1 MLLTFLYIRPEP
13 PRVRDNLYDLL
24 LLPRS
29 QTPSRRENLPTNP
42 PPPPLTAG
50 PLRDPLMDDYEAFMG
65 DDVDNYEDSREL
77 TKKEEED
84 SWDAFL
90 D

>member
-29 QTPSRRENLPTNP
+29 QTPSPPGP

-65 DDVDNYEDSREL
+65 DDVDNYEDSHEL
-77 TKKEEED
+77 TKEEEEEA
-84 SWDAFL
+84 WDAFL
-90 D
+90 DL